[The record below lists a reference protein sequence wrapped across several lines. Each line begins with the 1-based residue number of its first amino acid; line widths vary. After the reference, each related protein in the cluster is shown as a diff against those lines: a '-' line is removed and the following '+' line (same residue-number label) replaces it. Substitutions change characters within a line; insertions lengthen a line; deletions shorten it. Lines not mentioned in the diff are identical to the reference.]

1 MRINYELYNKLNPKK
16 KTSIKTQLINKLLE
30 QFGENTFTRGDILRA
45 LRVGG
50 TIMYTVQNIKTGEF
64 YKGWLEYTG
73 RGTPILYI
81 NSITSNPWEAIKFS
95 KKSNVLRSFKREL
108 KTETLKIVKLEMNV
122 VN

>member
-1 MRINYELYNKLNPKK
+1 
-16 KTSIKTQLINKLLE
+16 
-30 QFGENTFTRGDILRA
+30 
-45 LRVGG
+45 
-50 TIMYTVQNIKTGEF
+50 MYTVQNIKTGEF

-108 KTETLKIVKLEMNV
+108 KTETLKFDKLEMNV